1 MTYSGGYDILSAILR
16 HKAHLIN
23 LTAFE
28 TIFEFFGLNFS
39 VPEQSTI
46 VNPLAYKAIAL
57 DFSLWAKTGVASNTA
72 SSAASSNTNLKI
84 PLVHL
89 DHFTT
94 LLVRSRFRAFNWSVG
109 LGEGISSSRKKE
121 KDTSSR
127 GGPGTSLVR
136 KMLFAL
142 QMGWYGSV
150 SSKSQPSDK
159 DQDMTQYLI
168 DALGV
173 VLRAPG
179 GFGKDDIKAIVAYL
193 AANLIEGELLL
204 LGPKPM
210 SDGA

>member
-1 MTYSGGYDILSAILR
+1 LFINAGGYDILGAILHR
-16 HKAHLIN
+16 KAHLIN

-28 TIFEFFGLNFS
+28 TLFEFLGLNFN

-57 DFSLWAKTGVASNTA
+57 DFSLWSKTGIPSN
-72 SSAASSNTNLKI
+72 AASSVTLNTKFKI

-89 DHFTT
+89 NHFTT
-94 LLVRSRFRAFNWSVG
+94 LLLRSRYRAFNWAVG
-109 LGEGISSSRKKE
+109 LGEGFLSSKKKE
-121 KDTSSR
+121 KDADRAGSR
-127 GGPGTSLVR
+127 SGKSGRGSCLVR

-142 QMGWYGSV
+142 QMGWYGDV
-150 SSKSQPSDK
+150 ASKSHNPEE
-159 DQDMTQYLI
+159 DQDMTEYLI

-193 AANLIEGELLL
+193 AANLIEGELLF
-204 LGPKPM
+204 
-210 SDGA
+210 

>member
-1 MTYSGGYDILSAILR
+1 M
-16 HKAHLIN
+16 
-23 LTAFE
+23 
-28 TIFEFFGLNFS
+28 
-39 VPEQSTI
+39 PEQSTI

-57 DFSLWAKTGVASNTA
+57 DFSLWAKTGIASNA
-72 SSAASSNTNLKI
+72 PSSAVSNTKLKI

-94 LLVRSRFRAFNWSVG
+94 LLVRSRYRAFNWSVG
-109 LGEGISSSRKKE
+109 LGEGLLSSRKKE
-121 KDTSSR
+121 KDTTSR
-127 GGPGTSLVR
+127 GPGSSLVR

-150 SSKSQPSDK
+150 SNKSQPADK

-193 AANLIEGELLL
+193 AANLIEGEAFF
-204 LGPKPM
+204 GPK
-210 SDGA
+210 SNVG